1 MWGLQMFPANSCYQH
16 LHENLPM
23 ESWPLQYFYVYRI
36 QHTFD
41 VMEDSL
47 TPTSD
52 AKIANYTYAC
62 TSDPGKKK
70 QRKLLIMTKF
80 APVIQVRKNK
90 ENC

>member
-1 MWGLQMFPANSCYQH
+1 
-16 LHENLPM
+16 
-23 ESWPLQYFYVYRI
+23 
-36 QHTFD
+36 
-41 VMEDSL
+41 MEDSL